1 MSAEFR
7 NELQTGWTRFMHG
20 AFECTVVT
28 DGLLHMGPPRDT
40 FPEADV
46 DDLDQ
51 LLAHHFLPTESIALN
66 QNVLLVNT
74 GAQLI
79 LFDTGVGINQA
90 FGVKTFGPDTGQAI
104 VNMKAA
110 GIDPAAIDI
119 VALTHTHPD
128 HCWGLVDDDDRKLFP
143 NARVAVSR
151 ADLDY
156 WTNLDNIKESMSE
169 HMKDHFL
176 GARKNLAPYLDTL
189 MIVEDGKEIVP
200 GVRAH
205 ATPGHSPG
213 HMIYEITAAEKRSSA
228 GATSAITRCC
238 CCSGPNGR
246 FASTTTAARRRRRA
260 SPCSTGSAAKS
271 TKCSR
276 ITSRS
281 PVADTCGA
289 TAAATTGCRARSSS
303 NARRRCR
310 TRPKISRSSREP
322 TTHTV
327 RIRP

>member
-176 GARKNLAPYLDTL
+176 GARENLAPYLDTL

-213 HMIYEITAAEKRSSA
+213 HMIYEITSRGKMLVCWGDLCHHQVLLLQRPEWAFRFDYDS
-228 GATSAITRCC
+228 GA
-238 CCSGPNGR
+238 
-246 FASTTTAARRRRRA
+246 
-260 SPCSTGSAAKS
+260 
-271 TKCSR
+271 
-276 ITSRS
+276 
-281 PVADTCGA
+281 
-289 TAAATTGCRARSSS
+289 AAATRLSVLDWICREEHEVLSYHFPFPGRGHLRRNGDGYDWLPGEIQLERQAPLPHS
-303 NARRRCR
+303 NEDLPQLA
-310 TRPKISRSSREP
+310 
-322 TTHTV
+322 
-327 RIRP
+327 

>member
-1 MSAEFR
+1 
-7 NELQTGWTRFMHG
+7 MHG

-46 DDLDQ
+46 ADIDQ

-90 FGVKTFGPDTGQAI
+90 FGVKTFGPGTGQAI
-104 VNMKAA
+104 VNMKTA

-156 WTNLDNIKESMSE
+156 WTNLDNIRESMSE

-189 MIVEDGKEIVP
+189 MIVEDGKDIVP
-200 GVRAH
+200 GVRAR

-213 HMIYEITAAEKRSSA
+213 HMIYEITSRGKTLVCWGDLCHHQVLLLQRPEWAF
-228 GATSAITRCC
+228 
-238 CCSGPNGR
+238 R
-246 FASTTTAARRRRRA
+246 FDYDSRA
-260 SPCSTGSAAKS
+260 
-271 TKCSR
+271 
-276 ITSRS
+276 
-281 PVADTCGA
+281 
-289 TAAATTGCRARSSS
+289 AAATRLAVLDWICGEEHEVLSYHFPFPGRGHL
-303 NARRRCR
+303 RRNGGGYDWL
-310 TRPKISRSSREP
+310 PGEIQLEREEP
-322 TTHTV
+322 VPH
-327 RIRP
+327 PNDDLPQLA